1 MKQKLLM
8 TIALTT
14 ALFCSTALRAEL
26 LDASCSGTSKEVDYY
41 YTSGDPNHADATLEK
56 GFEWTVTTTA
66 AGAVDIKVKF
76 LDVKTG
82 LEAPHLF
89 LFDKNGVLIG
99 DPIPMTGW
107 ENATQTATHTLTGKA
122 AGENITFLVKV
133 AYADGHVIFTSRISY
148 TVGED
153 CSDTPVE
160 NVTANK
166 ATRCQKAI
174 ENGQLVIIRDGIRYN
189 ALGTAM

>member
-26 LDASCSGTSKEVDYY
+26 LDASCSGASKEVDYY

-160 NVTANK
+160 NVTTNK
-166 ATRCQKAI
+166 TTRCQKTI
-174 ENGQLVIIRDGIRYN
+174 ENGQLVIIRDGVRYN
-189 ALGTAM
+189 ALGTTL